1 MSKLM
6 IYIKPKLEEYDVK
19 IYFYGT
25 DGRLIR
31 SKEFYGIKQI
41 VIKSQEVR
49 ISRQIF
55 HEYLALI
62 VETID
67 PRVET
72 KEGSLLYIQ
81 G

>member
-1 MSKLM
+1 MV
-6 IYIKPKLEEYDVK
+6 YIKPKLEEYDVK
-19 IYFYGT
+19 IYFYGI
-25 DGRLIR
+25 DGKLVN
-31 SKEFYGIKQI
+31 SKEFNGIKQI

-49 ISRQIF
+49 VSRQIF

-62 VETID
+62 VETTE
-67 PRVET
+67 PKVET